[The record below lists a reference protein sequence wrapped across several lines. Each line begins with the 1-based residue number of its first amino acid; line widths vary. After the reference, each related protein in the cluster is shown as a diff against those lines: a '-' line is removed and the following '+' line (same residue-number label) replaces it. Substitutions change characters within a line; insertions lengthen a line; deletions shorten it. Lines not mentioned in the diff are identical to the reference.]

1 MGVQVPPR
9 THKAAIRR
17 RRLSEVTVAIPK
29 VILYYGFTPIAD
41 PVAVRLWQYD
51 LCELLELKGRIIVSE
66 HGINGTL
73 GGDIDSLKRYIKKT
87 KAYPGFN
94 KIDFKWSEGTGND
107 FPKLTVRVRDEV
119 VSFGAPDEIKV
130 DESGIIGGGIH
141 LSPTEVHELVEARGD
156 DVVFFDGRN
165 AYEARVGKFRN
176 AIVPDVET
184 TRDFVAEFES
194 GKYDHLKDKPIV
206 TYCTGGIRCEVLS
219 AVMKSRGFEEVY
231 QIQGGIARYGEQFGD
246 NGLWDG
252 SLYIFDNRMSMEF
265 SDHSKVLSNCDD
277 CGVPTKDFY
286 NRHESQG
293 RKLAL
298 LCAECAK
305 LTGAT
310 KPNMDDEDTVG

>member
-1 MGVQVPPR
+1 M
-9 THKAAIRR
+9 
-17 RRLSEVTVAIPK
+17 EVAVAIPK
-29 VILYYGFTPIAD
+29 VILFYGFAPVAD
-41 PVAVRLWQYD
+41 PEALRLWQYD
-51 LCELLELKGRIIVSE
+51 LCEFLGLKGRIIISE

-73 GGDIDSLKRYIKKT
+73 GGDINDLKKYIRKT
-87 KAYPGFN
+87 KVYRGFN

-107 FPKLTVRVRDEV
+107 FPKLTVRVRAEV
-119 VSFGAPDEIKV
+119 VSFGAPNELKV
-130 DESGIIGGGIH
+130 DENGIIGGGQH
-141 LSPTEVHELVEARGD
+141 LSPTQVHELVETRGD

-194 GKYDHLKDKPIV
+194 GKYDHLMDKPIV

-231 QIQGGIARYGEQFGD
+231 QIEGGIVRYGEKYGD
-246 NGLWDG
+246 DGLWDG

-265 SDHSKVLSNCDD
+265 SDHTKVLSSCDD
-277 CGVPTKDFY
+277 CGEPSKDFY
-286 NRHESQG
+286 NRHELQG

-298 LCAECAK
+298 LCLSCAAK
-305 LTGAT
+305 SGAT
-310 KPNMDDEDTVG
+310 KPNTSDEDIAG

>member
-9 THKAAIRR
+9 TQKLRFGAE
-17 RRLSEVTVAIPK
+17 LSGEVAMAIPK
-29 VILYYGFTPIAD
+29 VILYYGFAPIPHPA
-41 PVAVRLWQYD
+41 AVRLWQYD
-51 LCELLELKGRIIVSE
+51 LCELLGLKGRIIISE

-73 GGDIDSLKRYIKKT
+73 GGDIDALKRYIRKT
-87 KAYPGFN
+87 KAYPGFS
-94 KIDFKWSEGTGND
+94 KIDFKWSDGTGND

-119 VSFGAPDEIKV
+119 VSFGAPNELKV

-141 LSPTEVHELVEARGD
+141 LSPTEVHELVETRGD
-156 DVVFFDGRN
+156 EVVFFDGRN

-231 QIQGGIARYGEQFGD
+231 QIKGGIVKYGEQFGD
-246 NGLWDG
+246 DGLWDG

-265 SDHSKVLSNCDD
+265 SNHTKVLSCCDD
-277 CGVPTKDFY
+277 CGKPSKDFY
-286 NRHESQG
+286 NRHVSQG

-298 LCAECAK
+298 LCVDCAEK
-305 LTGAT
+305 SGAT
-310 KPNMDDEDTVG
+310 KPDTGEEDFAG